1 MTRDL
6 EKLAA
11 KLAASREFGL
21 SPRSARIAAARPN
34 LAAVI
39 DVAQHDYADFTA
51 LIARRSSR

>member
-1 MTRDL
+1 
-6 EKLAA
+6 
-11 KLAASREFGL
+11 L